1 MRDLASLL
9 DLNAPDG
16 GSDRRAGGWITP
28 NCHDL
33 HPCVDDESAT
43 ALDAARANQR
53 ERDAP
58 HIAAWQAARAR
69 SLARFV
75 RAGRDTLYIPED
87 AK

>member
-1 MRDLASLL
+1 MRDIESLR

-43 ALDAARANQR
+43 ALSIARANQR
-53 ERDAP
+53 ELDIA
-58 HIAAWQAARAR
+58 HIAAWQAARDR

-75 RAGRDTLYIPED
+75 RAGRDTLYNPED